1 MPERD
6 VRLFLLDMLESI
18 AKIERYIDSLDKA
31 AFVAND
37 MTRRSMR

>member
-18 AKIERYIDSLDKA
+18 AKIERTSIVSTKRRLSP
-31 AFVAND
+31 
-37 MTRRSMR
+37 MTWRSMR